1 VKSTKVLV
9 IDDERLVRNS
19 MGRALRDEGYE
30 VTAAATVAEGFARF
44 EDFRPQVV
52 ILDIKLPDGSGLD
65 LLPRLRKIDPS
76 VQVVVITAFGEEK
89 TAAQAMKLGAAD
101 FLKKPYDLGELRH
114 AVDSAA
120 RSLARETQL
129 KVYRRRQ
136 RAHYARSRL
145 IGGSTAM
152 GAVKQLIGKVARSGA
167 TKILITG
174 ETGTG
179 KELVAGAIHFESG
192 RRRGPLISLNCSNFQ
207 ENLLESELFGHE
219 AGAFTGASHLKRGL
233 VELSDGGTLMLDE
246 VAEMPLNI
254 QAKLLRFLDHGVFRR
269 VGGNVDFGVDL
280 QVIAATNA
288 DLEHRI
294 QEGQFRDDLYF
305 RLKVVSIHLPPLR
318 DRGEDVLELARHFME
333 AFSRKFGK
341 DFRAISSGAAALL
354 LRYEWPG
361 NVRELENL
369 LERAVLLE
377 DGPELLARHL
387 PDDLRTG
394 TRGLALPEL
403 AGGTGADV
411 VPAWATRFAQ
421 ALAAQTHGALPTLM
435 DLGDAYVRFV
445 LQECGGNRSRAAR
458 ELGMSRQGLR
468 ERLRRME
475 EREGVETGLRLCSP
489 L

>member
-1 VKSTKVLV
+1 MKSTKVLV

-30 VTAAATVAEGFARF
+30 VAAAATVAEGFACF
-44 EDFRPQVV
+44 EAFRPQVV
-52 ILDIKLPDGSGLD
+52 VLDIKLPDGSGLD
-65 LLPRLRKIDPS
+65 LLPRLRKIDPAA
-76 VQVVVITAFGEEK
+76 QVVVVTAFGEEQ
-89 TAAQAMKLGAAD
+89 TAARAMKLGAAD

-129 KVYRRRQ
+129 RVYRKRQ

-145 IGGSTAM
+145 VGRSPAM
-152 GAVKQLIGKVARSGA
+152 QAVKQLIGKVARSGA

-179 KELVAGAIHFESG
+179 KDLVAGAIHFESE
-192 RRRGPLISLNCSNFQ
+192 RRDGPLISINCSNFQ

-219 AGAFTGASHLKRGL
+219 IGAFTGASHLKRGL

-269 VGGNVDFGVDL
+269 VGGNVDFAVDL

-288 DLEHRI
+288 DLERRI
-294 QEGQFRDDLYF
+294 QEGLFRDDLYF
-305 RLKVVSIHLPPLR
+305 RLKVVSVRLPPLR
-318 DRGEDVLELARHFME
+318 DRGADVLELARHFLE

-341 DFRAISSGAAALL
+341 DFREISAGAAALL
-354 LRYEWPG
+354 LRYPWPG

-377 DGPELLARHL
+377 DGPELLPRHL
-387 PDDLRTG
+387 PDDLRG
-394 TRGLALPEL
+394 GAGGLALAET
-403 AGGTGADV
+403 TGA
-411 VPAWATRFAQ
+411 AGSAATWTARFAQ
-421 ALAAQTHGALPTLM
+421 ALAAQRPGGLSTLT

-445 LQECGGNRSRAAR
+445 LQECAGNRSRAAR

-468 ERLRRME
+468 ERLRRMA
-475 EREGVETGLRLCSP
+475 EREGVGSGLRLCSP

>member
-9 IDDERLVRNS
+9 IDDERLVRSS

-30 VTAAATVAEGFARF
+30 VAGAATAAEGLARF
-44 EDFRPQVV
+44 EDFRPRVV

-76 VQVVVITAFGEEK
+76 VQVIIITAFGEEK
-89 TAAQAMKLGAAD
+89 TAARAMKLGAAD

-129 KVYRRRQ
+129 RVYRKRQ

-145 IGGSTAM
+145 VGGSPAM
-152 GAVKQLIGKVARSGA
+152 QAVKQLIGKVARSGA
-167 TKILITG
+167 TKILVTG

-179 KELVAGAIHFESG
+179 KDLVAGAIHFESE
-192 RRRGPLISLNCSNFQ
+192 RRGGPLISINCSNFQ
-207 ENLLESELFGHE
+207 ETLLESELFGHE
-219 AGAFTGASHLKRGL
+219 RGSFTGASHLKRGL

-254 QAKLLRFLDHGVFRR
+254 QAKLLRFLDHGTFRR

-288 DLEHRI
+288 DLERRI

-305 RLKVVSIHLPPLR
+305 RLKVVSIQLPPLR
-318 DRGEDVLELARHFME
+318 DRGDDVLELARHFLVS
-333 AFSRKFGK
+333 FSRKYGK
-341 DFRAISSGAAALL
+341 DFREISAAAAALL
-354 LRYEWPG
+354 LGYGWPG

-377 DGPELLARHL
+377 EGPELLPRHL
-387 PDDLRTG
+387 PDDLRG
-394 TRGLALPEL
+394 GRSGLALSEP
-403 AGGTGADV
+403 AGA
-411 VPAWATRFAQ
+411 PAVAPTWATRFA
-421 ALAAQTHGALPTLM
+421 LAIATQSHGAVPTLM

-468 ERLRRME
+468 ERMRRME
-475 EREGVETGLRLCSP
+475 EREGVDHHGLRLCSP

>member
-30 VTAAATVAEGFARF
+30 VAAAASVAEGFARF
-44 EDFRPQVV
+44 EAFRPQVV
-52 ILDIKLPDGSGLD
+52 VLDIRLPDGSGLD

-76 VQVVVITAFGEEK
+76 AQVVVVTAFGEEQ
-89 TAAQAMKLGAAD
+89 TAARAMKLGAAD

-129 KVYRRRQ
+129 KVYRRRE

-145 IGGSTAM
+145 VGSSAAM
-152 GAVKQLIGKVARSGA
+152 QAVKQLIGKVARSGT
-167 TKILITG
+167 TKVLITG

-179 KELVAGAIHFESG
+179 KDLVAGAIHFESA
-192 RRRGPLISLNCSNFQ
+192 RRGGPLISINCSNFQ

-219 AGAFTGASHLKRGL
+219 SGAFTGASHLKRGL

-246 VAEMPLNI
+246 VAEMPLSI
-254 QAKLLRFLDHGVFRR
+254 QAKLLRFLDHGIFRR

-288 DLEHRI
+288 DLERRI
-294 QEGQFRDDLYF
+294 QEGRFRDDLYF

-318 DRGEDVLELARHFME
+318 DRGGDVIELARHFL
-333 AFSRKFGK
+333 ASFSRKFGK
-341 DFRAISSGAAALL
+341 DFREISASASDLL
-354 LRYEWPG
+354 LRYDWPG

-377 DGPELLARHL
+377 DGPELLPRHL
-387 PDDLRTG
+387 PDDLRRG
-394 TRGLALPEL
+394 RRGLALAEPAGAADGAPSWAARFARAL
-403 AGGTGADV
+403 STQGHGGT
-411 VPAWATRFAQ
+411 
-421 ALAAQTHGALPTLM
+421 PTLV

-475 EREGVETGLRLCSP
+475 EREGVEAGLRLCSP